1 MEPGAKSG
9 AFSKRGGK
17 DGDPVVGT
25 YCKPLPPLITEE
37 VKRDLKINLEA
48 NRAGQGRGGQNR
60 K

>member
-9 AFSKRGGK
+9 AFSKTGGK

-37 VKRDLKINLEA
+37 VKRDLKA
-48 NRAGQGRGGQNR
+48 NRAGQGRGCQNR